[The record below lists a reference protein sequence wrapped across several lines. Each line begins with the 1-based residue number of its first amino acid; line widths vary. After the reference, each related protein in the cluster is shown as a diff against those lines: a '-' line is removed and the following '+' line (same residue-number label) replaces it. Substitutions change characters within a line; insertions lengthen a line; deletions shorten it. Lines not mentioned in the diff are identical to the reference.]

1 MSSDTVV
8 AEVEMTAD
16 QLREKYDALAPDG
29 GWGWHPD
36 YPRNDWAYEMANGDT
51 RLGYWDWVCHRIEMN
66 ADDSDEA

>member
-36 YPRNDWAYEMANGDT
+36 YPRNDWAYEVANGDT
-51 RLGYWDWVCHRIEMN
+51 RLG
-66 ADDSDEA
+66 